1 MVQSVL
7 SSLTL
12 GYRPL
17 WNRNR
22 RLAGIQLYLHEEAGA
37 EADVQHLLRIL
48 QEIWGTQSPP
58 VLLSPQSRQVL
69 CNLLE
74 RAPKGSPWIEV
85 RGDWLQ
91 DSGIY
96 ELVRQAHARGLM
108 LVWRGPLADVPDAQ
122 AAHWFASS
130 LLYLPPEGA
139 AGVLNQSVLA
149 LQQAAE
155 SAAEA
160 APSKLPQPLRI
171 SPKPALA
178 QLQLLGGQMYEGLHS
193 LALADLCLDRYQAG
207 AIAGWPVADALYAQ
221 RHHPALPGRDTVL
234 ALMRAVDAEQ
244 SLEVFEDILG
254 EDPILA
260 YRFLLYTNSAAL
272 GLRGNV
278 DSLRRGLV
286 MLGYGTLQRWLTDQL
301 PHACTEPSLE
311 PVRGAMR
318 LRAGLAERLIEAGVS
333 HELQREVY
341 LLGLFSQLDLLLGEP
356 LATALRR
363 IPLSERVFD
372 AAVTRT
378 GPYAAALQLAIA
390 LESEDPAP
398 VRQLRED
405 HELDTEDVNRILLR
419 MLSELQVEKAPA
431 A

>member
-1 MVQSVL
+1 MAQSVL

-17 WNRNR
+17 WNRDR
-22 RLAGIQLYLHEEAGA
+22 RMAGVQLYLHEEPGTT
-37 EADVQHLLRIL
+37 ADVQHLLRIL

-74 RAPKGSPWIEV
+74 RAPQGSPWIEV

-96 ELVRQAHARGLM
+96 ELVQRAHERGVM
-108 LVWRGPLADVPDAQ
+108 LVWRGPLSDVPDAQ

-139 AGVLNQSVLA
+139 SGIANQSA
-149 LQQAAE
+149 PAQQQQAQAAAETPGKLQQVLKT
-155 SAAEA
+155 
-160 APSKLPQPLRI
+160 APRHALPP
-171 SPKPALA
+171 
-178 QLQLLGGQMYEGLHS
+178 LQLLEGQMYEGLES
-193 LALADLCLDRYQAG
+193 LALADLCLDHFHAG

-221 RHHPALPGRDTVL
+221 RNYQALPSHDTVL

-244 SLEVFEDILG
+244 SLEAFEQILG
-254 EDPILA
+254 EDPILS

-286 MLGYGTLQRWLTDQL
+286 MLGYGTLQRWLSDQL
-301 PHACTEPSLE
+301 PHACTEPSLI
-311 PVRGAMR
+311 PIRTSMR
-318 LRAGLAERLIEAGVS
+318 LRANLAERLIEAGVS

-341 LLGLFSQLDLLLGEP
+341 LVGLFSQLDLLLGEP

-372 AAVTRT
+372 AAVTRS
-378 GPYAAALQLAIA
+378 GPYANALQLAIA
-390 LESEDPAP
+390 LESDDPAP
-398 VRQLRED
+398 LRQLREE
-405 HELDTEDVNRILLR
+405 HALDTEDVNRTLLR
-419 MLSELQVEKAPA
+419 MLSELKKD
-431 A
+431 

>member
-17 WNRNR
+17 WNRER
-22 RLAGIQLYLHEEAGA
+22 RLAGIQLHLHEEHGA
-37 EADVQHLLRIL
+37 EADVLHLLRIL

-108 LVWRGPLADVPDAQ
+108 LVWRGPLSDVPDAQ
-122 AAHWFASS
+122 SAQCFASS

-139 AGVLNQSVLA
+139 SGIANQTVPA
-149 LQQAAE
+149 LQQAVA
-155 SAAEA
+155 AAEA
-160 APSKLPQPLRI
+160 LPSKLQQTL
-171 SPKPALA
+171 KTPARPA
-178 QLQLLGGQMYEGLHS
+178 PPALQLLGGQMYEGLQS
-193 LALADLCLDRYQAG
+193 LALTDLCLDRFNAG
-207 AIAGWPVADALYAQ
+207 AIAGWPVADTLYAQ
-221 RHHPALPGRDTVL
+221 RHHQALPARETVL

-244 SLEVFEDILG
+244 SLEAFEQILG

-286 MLGYGTLQRWLTDQL
+286 MLGYGTLQRWLSDQL
-301 PHACTEPSLE
+301 PHACTEPSMV
-311 PVRGAMR
+311 PVRTAMR
-318 LRAGLAERLIEAGVS
+318 LRAGLAELLIEAGVS

-372 AAVTRT
+372 AAVAGT

-398 VRQLRED
+398 VRELREQ
-405 HELDTEDVNRILLR
+405 HALDTEDVNRTLLR
-419 MLSELQVEKAPA
+419 MLSELHIEARK
-431 A
+431 

>member
-17 WNRNR
+17 WNQSR
-22 RLAGIQLYLHEEAGA
+22 RLAGVQLYLHEEHGV

-48 QEIWGTQSPP
+48 QELWGTQSPP

-96 ELVRQAHARGLM
+96 ELVRQAHARGVM
-108 LVWRGPLADVPDAQ
+108 VVWRGPLSDVPDAQ
-122 AAHWFASS
+122 AAQWFASS

-139 AGVLNQSVLA
+139 SGIANQSVLA
-149 LQQAAE
+149 LQQAVA
-155 SAAEA
+155 AAEI
-160 APSKLPQPLRI
+160 PSKLQQAVKTAPRPAQP
-171 SPKPALA
+171 P
-178 QLQLLGGQMYEGLHS
+178 LQLLGGQMYEGLQS
-193 LALADLCLDRYQAG
+193 LALTDLCLDRFHAG
-207 AIAGWPVADALYAQ
+207 AIAGWPVADTLFAQ
-221 RHHPALPGRDTVL
+221 RHHQALPSRETVL

-244 SLEVFEDILG
+244 SLESFEQILG

-286 MLGYGTLQRWLTDQL
+286 MLGYGTLQRWLSDQL
-301 PHACTEPSLE
+301 PHACTEPSLV
-311 PVRGAMR
+311 PVRTAMR
-318 LRAGLAERLIEAGVS
+318 LRGNLAERLIEAGIS

-390 LESEDPAP
+390 LESDDPAP
-398 VRQLRED
+398 VRALREE
-405 HELDTEDVNRILLR
+405 HEMDTEDVNRILLR
-419 MLSELQVEKAPA
+419 MLSELQVDKKD
-431 A
+431 